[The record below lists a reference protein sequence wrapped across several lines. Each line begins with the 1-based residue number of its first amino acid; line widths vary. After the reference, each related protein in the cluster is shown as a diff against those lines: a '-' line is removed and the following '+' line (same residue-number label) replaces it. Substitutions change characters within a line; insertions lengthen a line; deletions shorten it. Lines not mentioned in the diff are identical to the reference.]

1 MREPRSVEWTTS
13 GSHALFMLVTEFIIL
28 TANLGTEGAKTAKSM
43 KKGFII
49 ATKTILRVSMVVC
62 FLLCYAVTSAAEITN
77 IHLDK
82 PGTLEK
88 YAVYGFSSD
97 IKITGAVYASD
108 LSYLASQL
116 RYKYDLKT
124 VDLSEATIELSNNNK
139 DNTYTYFQ
147 DGEECTDVMFSAN
160 SIPESMFE
168 GCTGLKR
175 ILLPTSLEQI
185 GNRAF
190 LGSSLLVIDIPPSVS
205 RVGRMA
211 FQACPY
217 LKRVYIYGEPM
228 LGRDAFKNTDKLSD
242 VYVESSTPFAIDAN
256 AFSNYDFSLKVHNC
270 DAYKNDAIWG
280 KNEHIYSFNGKLVYA
295 SPVTFN
301 LDKPGQL
308 SQQND
313 PWNNKIDIEKISDL
327 KITGKI
333 FASDISWLSSYVM
346 GNKSIISGTLK
357 RLDLSEAEL
366 IISDNPEDNKLG
378 GEVLS
383 AGAISANIFN
393 DFCYMDYLG
402 LPNGI
407 SGISPRCF
415 GSGSGLIELTIP
427 KTVKYIDQLAF
438 YDNKDISVVDIK
450 GGDMTSI
457 GLGAFT
463 DCSSLI
469 SISLPEN
476 IETIDD
482 GCFRNCT
489 SLREV
494 ILPLYVSNLSG
505 TFDGCTSLERVRI
518 GHAEKPTTI
527 GDYTF
532 FRCTSL
538 KEVYAAS
545 TITSF
550 GDRCFEGC
558 TSLETFFMPASVNE
572 IGKGCFSGCS
582 NLKTVYVTPKEFYAS
597 KFDTW
602 HFKDEIPVDLLK
614 PYLSLRSGFT
624 YLRYRTLCL
633 KNDVLLSKVPYV
645 DQIQAY
651 SVKGIANG
659 KVVLSEVTN
668 GVLKGGVA
676 YVVVGGN
683 IMEYSTGNMFGGF
696 TFTLEDGEEPLVENA
711 LFQGVYEDTYA
722 PAGSY
727 VLQRDG
733 NFHIVAEDNTI
744 KVGANH
750 AYLNVPMNTNE
761 PQLVMQFDDGGT
773 TGVDCVTEVEKKTD
787 NRLYDLMGRRVIT
800 PQKGHIYVR
809 GNKKIIY

>member
-43 KKGFII
+43 KKGFIV

-62 FLLCYAVTSAAEITN
+62 FLLCYAVTSAADITY
-77 IHLDK
+77 IYLSK

-88 YAVYGFSSD
+88 YAGHGFSD
-97 IKITGAVYASD
+97 IKVTGAVYASD
-108 LSYLASQL
+108 LSFLASQL
-116 RYKYDLKT
+116 RGKYDLNT

-147 DGEECTDVMFSAN
+147 DGEECTDVMLSAN

-175 ILLPTSLEQI
+175 ILLPASLKQI

-228 LGRDAFKNTDKLSD
+228 LGRDAFKNTDKLSA

-256 AFSNYDFSLKVHNC
+256 AFSNYDFSLKVHNY

-280 KNEHIYSFNGKLVYA
+280 KNEHIFSFYGKLVYA

-301 LDKPGQL
+301 LDIPGQL
-308 SQQND
+308 SQNV
-313 PWNNKIDIEKISDL
+313 PWYKKIDIEKISDL
-327 KITGKI
+327 KITGKMY
-333 FASDISWLSSYVM
+333 ASDISWLSSYVM
-346 GNKSIISGTLK
+346 GNNSIISGTLK

-415 GSGSGLIELTIP
+415 GFGSGPIEITIP

-438 YDNKDISVVDIK
+438 CDNKDISVVDIK

-457 GLGAFT
+457 GTIAFSN
-463 DCSSLI
+463 CSSLI
-469 SISLPEN
+469 SISLPDN
-476 IETIDD
+476 IETIDHA
-482 GCFRNCT
+482 CFRNCT

-494 ILPLYVSNLSG
+494 ILPWYVSDLSG

-558 TSLETFFMPASVNE
+558 TSLETFYMPASVNE

-602 HFKDEIPVDLLK
+602 HFKDEISVNLLK
-614 PYLSLRSGFT
+614 PYVPVFFGNS
-624 YLRYRTLCL
+624 YMRYRTFCL
-633 KNDVLLSKVPYV
+633 KNDVLLSNVPYANLISV
-645 DQIQAY
+645 Y

-676 YVVVGGN
+676 YVVSGGN
-683 IMEYSTGNMFGGF
+683 TMEYSTGNMFGGF
-696 TFTLEDGEEPLVENA
+696 IFTLEDGEEPLVENA

-744 KVGANH
+744 KVGAYH

-761 PQLVMQFDDGGT
+761 PQLVMQFDDGT

>member
-1 MREPRSVEWTTS
+1 
-13 GSHALFMLVTEFIIL
+13 MLVTEFIIL

-43 KKGFII
+43 KKGFIV
-49 ATKTILRVSMVVC
+49 ATKAILRVSMVVC

-88 YAVYGFSSD
+88 YAVYGFSD

-116 RYKYDLKT
+116 RGKYDLKT

-147 DGEECTDVMFSAN
+147 DGEECADVMLSAN

-175 ILLPTSLEQI
+175 ILLPASLEQI

-217 LKRVYIYGEPM
+217 LKRVYMYGEPM

-256 AFSNYDFSLKVHNC
+256 AFSNYDFSLKVHNY

-280 KNEHIYSFNGKLVYA
+280 KNEHIFSFYGKLVYA

-301 LDKPGQL
+301 LDIPGQL
-308 SQQND
+308 SQNV
-313 PWNNKIDIEKISDL
+313 PWYKKIDIEKISDL
-327 KITGKI
+327 KITGKMY
-333 FASDISWLSSYVM
+333 ASDISWLSSYVM
-346 GNKSIISGTLK
+346 GNNSIISGTLK

-415 GSGSGLIELTIP
+415 GSGSGLIEISIP
-427 KTVKYIDQLAF
+427 KTVEYIDQLAF
-438 YDNKDISVVDIK
+438 CDNKDISVVDIK
-450 GGDMTSI
+450 KGDMTRI
-457 GLGAFT
+457 GTCAFYN
-463 DCSSLI
+463 CSSLI
-469 SISLPEN
+469 SISLPDN
-476 IETIDD
+476 IETIDHA
-482 GCFRNCT
+482 CFRNCT

-494 ILPLYVSNLSG
+494 MVPFGVDNLSG
-505 TFDGCTSLERVRI
+505 TFYGCTSLEKVRI

-527 GDYTF
+527 GDNTF
-532 FRCTSL
+532 YRCASL
-538 KEVYAAS
+538 KEVLTLS

-550 GDRCFEGC
+550 WRSCFAGC
-558 TSLETFFMPASVNE
+558 TSLETFIMPPSLNE
-572 IGKGCFSGCS
+572 IGAGCFTGCN

-602 HFKDEIPVDLLK
+602 HFKDEVSVNLLK
-614 PYLSLRSGFT
+614 PYLPALFGDT
-624 YLRYRTLCL
+624 YRPYRTLCL
-633 KNDVLLSKVPYV
+633 KNDVLLSKVPYANWISV
-645 DQIQAY
+645 Y

-676 YVVVGGN
+676 YVVSGSN
-683 IMEYSTGNMFGGF
+683 IYGFSTSFYGF

-711 LFQGVYEDTYA
+711 LFQGVYEDIYA

-727 VLQRDG
+727 VLQPDG
-733 NFHIVAEDNTI
+733 KFHIVAEDNTI

>member
-1 MREPRSVEWTTS
+1 
-13 GSHALFMLVTEFIIL
+13 MLVTEFIIL

-62 FLLCYAVTSAAEITN
+62 FLLCYAVTSAADIWD

-88 YAVYGFSSD
+88 YAVYGFFSD

-108 LSYLASQL
+108 LSFLASQL
-116 RYKYDLKT
+116 RGKYDLNT

-147 DGEECTDVMFSAN
+147 EGEECTDVMLSAN

-175 ILLPTSLEQI
+175 ILLPASLKQI

-228 LGRDAFKNTDKLSD
+228 LGRDAFKNTDKLSA

-256 AFSNYDFSLKVHNC
+256 AFSNYDFSLKVHNY

-280 KNEHIYSFNGKLVYA
+280 KNEHIFSFYGKLVYA

-301 LDKPGQL
+301 LDIPGQL
-308 SQQND
+308 SQNV
-313 PWNNKIDIEKISDL
+313 PWYKKIDIEKISDL
-327 KITGKI
+327 KITGKMY
-333 FASDISWLSSYVM
+333 ASDISWLSSYVM
-346 GNKSIISGTLK
+346 GNNSIISGTLK

-383 AGAISANIFN
+383 AGAISANIFK

-415 GSGSGLIELTIP
+415 GFGSGPIEITIP

-438 YDNKDISVVDIK
+438 CDNKDISVVDIK

-457 GLGAFT
+457 GTIAFSN
-463 DCSSLI
+463 CSSLI
-469 SISLPEN
+469 SISLPDN
-476 IETIDD
+476 IETIDHA
-482 GCFRNCT
+482 CFRNCT

-494 ILPLYVSNLSG
+494 ILPWYVSDLSG

-558 TSLETFFMPASVNE
+558 TSLETFYMPASVNE

-602 HFKDEIPVDLLK
+602 HFKDEISVNLLK
-614 PYLSLRSGFT
+614 PYVPIFFGNS
-624 YLRYRTLCL
+624 YMRYRTFCL
-633 KNDVLLSKVPYV
+633 KNDVLLSNVPYANLISV
-645 DQIQAY
+645 Y

-676 YVVVGGN
+676 YVVSGGN
-683 IMEYSTGNMFGGF
+683 TMEYSTGNMFGGF

-711 LFQGVYEDTYA
+711 LFQGVYEDIYA

-727 VLQRDG
+727 VLQPDG
-733 NFHIVAEDNTI
+733 KFHIVAEDNTI
-744 KVGANH
+744 KVGAYH

>member
-1 MREPRSVEWTTS
+1 MREPQSVEWTTS

-116 RYKYDLKT
+116 RGKDDLKT
-124 VDLSEATIELSNNNK
+124 VDLSKATIELSNNNK

-147 DGEECTDVMFSAN
+147 DGEECTDVMLSAN

-175 ILLPTSLEQI
+175 ILLPTSLKQI

-256 AFSNYDFSLKVHNC
+256 AFSNYDFSLKVHNY

-280 KNEHIYSFNGKLVYA
+280 KNEHIFSFYGKLVYA

-301 LDKPGQL
+301 LDIPGQL
-308 SQQND
+308 SQNV
-313 PWNNKIDIEKISDL
+313 PWYKKIDIEKISDL
-327 KITGKI
+327 KITGKMY
-333 FASDISWLSSYVM
+333 ASDISWLSSYVM
-346 GNKSIISGTLK
+346 GNNSIISGTLK

-415 GSGSGLIELTIP
+415 GSGSGLIEITIP

-438 YDNKDISVVDIK
+438 SGNKDISVVDIK
-450 GGDMTSI
+450 KGEMTSI
-457 GLGAFT
+457 GTCAFYN
-463 DCSSLI
+463 CSSLI
-469 SISLPEN
+469 SISLPDN
-476 IETIDD
+476 IETIDHA
-482 GCFRNCT
+482 CFRNCT

-494 ILPLYVSNLSG
+494 MVPFGVDNLSG
-505 TFDGCTSLERVRI
+505 TFYGCTSLEKVRI

-527 GDYTF
+527 GDNTF
-532 FRCTSL
+532 YRCASL
-538 KEVYAAS
+538 KEVLTLS

-550 GDRCFEGC
+550 GRSCFAGC
-558 TSLETFFMPASVNE
+558 
-572 IGKGCFSGCS
+572 I
-582 NLKTVYVTPKEFYAS
+582 
-597 KFDTW
+597 
-602 HFKDEIPVDLLK
+602 
-614 PYLSLRSGFT
+614 
-624 YLRYRTLCL
+624 
-633 KNDVLLSKVPYV
+633 
-645 DQIQAY
+645 
-651 SVKGIANG
+651 
-659 KVVLSEVTN
+659 
-668 GVLKGGVA
+668 
-676 YVVVGGN
+676 
-683 IMEYSTGNMFGGF
+683 
-696 TFTLEDGEEPLVENA
+696 
-711 LFQGVYEDTYA
+711 
-722 PAGSY
+722 
-727 VLQRDG
+727 
-733 NFHIVAEDNTI
+733 
-744 KVGANH
+744 
-750 AYLNVPMNTNE
+750 
-761 PQLVMQFDDGGT
+761 
-773 TGVDCVTEVEKKTD
+773 
-787 NRLYDLMGRRVIT
+787 
-800 PQKGHIYVR
+800 
-809 GNKKIIY
+809 

>member
-1 MREPRSVEWTTS
+1 MREPQSVEWTTS

-116 RYKYDLKT
+116 RGKDDLKT
-124 VDLSEATIELSNNNK
+124 VDLSKATIELSNNNK

-147 DGEECTDVMFSAN
+147 DGEECTDVMLSAN

-175 ILLPTSLEQI
+175 ILLPTSLKQI

-256 AFSNYDFSLKVHNC
+256 AFSNYDFSLKVHNY

-280 KNEHIYSFNGKLVYA
+280 KNEHIFSFYGKLVYA

-301 LDKPGQL
+301 LDIPGQL
-308 SQQND
+308 SQNV
-313 PWNNKIDIEKISDL
+313 PWYKKIDIEKISDL
-327 KITGKI
+327 KITGKMY
-333 FASDISWLSSYVM
+333 ASDISWLSSYVM
-346 GNKSIISGTLK
+346 GNNSIISGTLK

-415 GSGSGLIELTIP
+415 GSGSGLIEITIP

-438 YDNKDISVVDIK
+438 SGNKDISVVDIK
-450 GGDMTSI
+450 KGEMTSI
-457 GLGAFT
+457 GTCAFYN
-463 DCSSLI
+463 CSSLI
-469 SISLPEN
+469 SISLPDN
-476 IETIDD
+476 IETIDHA
-482 GCFRNCT
+482 CFRNCT

-494 ILPLYVSNLSG
+494 MVPFGVDNLSG
-505 TFDGCTSLERVRI
+505 TFYGCTSLEKVRI

-527 GDYTF
+527 GDNTF
-532 FRCTSL
+532 YRCASL
-538 KEVYAAS
+538 KEVLTLS

-550 GDRCFEGC
+550 GRSCFAGC
-558 TSLETFFMPASVNE
+558 TSLESFIMPLSLNE
-572 IGKGCFSGCS
+572 IGAGCFTGCN

-602 HFKDEIPVDLLK
+602 HFKDEVSVNLLK
-614 PYLSLRSGFT
+614 PYLPALFGDT
-624 YLRYRTLCL
+624 YRPYRTLCL
-633 KNDVLLSKVPYV
+633 KNDVLLSKVPYANSISV
-645 DQIQAY
+645 Y

-676 YVVVGGN
+676 YVVSGSKIYGF
-683 IMEYSTGNMFGGF
+683 STSFYGF

-711 LFQGVYEDTYA
+711 LFQGVYEDIYA

-733 NFHIVAEDNTI
+733 KFHIVAEDNTI
-744 KVGANH
+744 KVGAYH